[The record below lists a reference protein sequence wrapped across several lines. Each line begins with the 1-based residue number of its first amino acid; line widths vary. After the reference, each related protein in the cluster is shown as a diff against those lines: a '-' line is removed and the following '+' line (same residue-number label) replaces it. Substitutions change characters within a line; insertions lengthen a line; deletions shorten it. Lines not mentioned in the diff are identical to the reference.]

1 MLLGKLRVDLEN
13 EPDTIEYMIGNKIRD
28 KLTEEDLM
36 NLRSQSTK
44 RFWMSLATKDGLK
57 YFNNINLKG

>member
-28 KLTEEDLM
+28 KLTEEELM
-36 NLRSQSTK
+36 NLRNQSTK
-44 RFWMSLATKDGLK
+44 RFWMSLATKDG
-57 YFNNINLKG
+57 FQNISTI

>member
-28 KLTEEDLM
+28 KLTEEELM

-44 RFWMSLATKDGLK
+44 RFWMSLATKGG
-57 YFNNINLKG
+57 FQNISTI